1 LSYNGS
7 DDYGGGVTGW
17 WVEFC
22 KISGGREEL
31 HGLMKNDQNKEL
43 SERSAFRFR
52 CSKEPVTYR
61 TAYDEGEA
69 LLKNIST
76 SGCALE
82 WATNPPEADEKI
94 LLSIELEGEDSAV
107 EIQARVVRVE
117 DKDFAV
123 KFLLIEPSA
132 KTRIRS
138 YFSRKSRGK

>member
-1 LSYNGS
+1 
-7 DDYGGGVTGW
+7 
-17 WVEFC
+17 
-22 KISGGREEL
+22 
-31 HGLMKNDQNKEL
+31 MKNDQKKEV
-43 SERSAFRFR
+43 SKRSAFRFR

-76 SGCALE
+76 EGCALE

-94 LLSIELEGEDSAV
+94 LLSIELQGEDSAV
-107 EIQARVVRVE
+107 EIQAWVLRVE

-123 KFLLIEPSA
+123 KFLLIEPDA
-132 KTRIRS
+132 KTRIRR

>member
-1 LSYNGS
+1 MRITRSPERANQ
-7 DDYGGGVTGW
+7 
-17 WVEFC
+17 VEFL
-22 KISGGREEL
+22 KSDKSIEQS
-31 HGLMKNDQNKEL
+31 K
-43 SERSAFRFR
+43 RSAFRFR
-52 CSKEPVTYR
+52 CSKEPVTYL

-76 SGCALE
+76 EGCALE

-107 EIQARVVRVE
+107 EVQARVVRVE